1 MANWASLVDYVNR
14 NYKIAD
20 QNDTMVKLIFN
31 TGDLRSQVIFVWKSS
46 LMNGAE
52 EWVTFESPFAEI
64 AQVDLG
70 TVLKEA
76 SNLVCG
82 GLGLVGSMLTLRHSV
97 PLQNARSQRDR
108 PATCADQWKCGPS
121 GAPVRRHGSVLSPS
135 PGLTTGRTRSGD
147 TASSGLS
154 SACPSM

>member
-1 MANWASLVDYVNR
+1 
-14 NYKIAD
+14 
-20 QNDTMVKLIFN
+20 MVKLIFN

-52 EWVTFESPFAEI
+52 EWVTFESPFPKI

-70 TVLKEA
+70 TVLKET

-97 PLQNARSQRDR
+97 PLQNVDPNEIDR
-108 PATCADQWKCGPS
+108 PLALISGMRTVWSASSLARISSEPLSGPVVS
-121 GAPVRRHGSVLSPS
+121 LSLNVR
-135 PGLTTGRTRSGD
+135 TGRRPI
-147 TASSGLS
+147 AP
-154 SACPSM
+154 AR

>member
-52 EWVTFESPFAEI
+52 E
-64 AQVDLG
+64 
-70 TVLKEA
+70 
-76 SNLVCG
+76 
-82 GLGLVGSMLTLRHSV
+82 
-97 PLQNARSQRDR
+97 
-108 PATCADQWKCGPS
+108 
-121 GAPVRRHGSVLSPS
+121 
-135 PGLTTGRTRSGD
+135 
-147 TASSGLS
+147 
-154 SACPSM
+154 

>member
-97 PLQNARSQRDR
+97 PLQNARSQ
-108 PATCADQWKCGPS
+108 
-121 GAPVRRHGSVLSPS
+121 
-135 PGLTTGRTRSGD
+135 
-147 TASSGLS
+147 
-154 SACPSM
+154 

>member
-31 TGDLRSQVIFVWKSS
+31 TGDLRSQVIFLWKSS
-46 LMNGAE
+46 LMDGAE

-70 TVLKEA
+70 AVLKETGR
-76 SNLVCG
+76 LVCG
-82 GLGLVGSMLTLRHSV
+82 ALGLVGTMLTLRHSV
-97 PLQNARSQRDR
+97 PLENVDPNEIDR
-108 PATCADQWKCGPS
+108 PLGLISGSADRLERQFVG
-121 GAPVRRHGSVLSPS
+121 
-135 PGLTTGRTRSGD
+135 TD
-147 TASSGLS
+147 QF
-154 SACPSM
+154 